1 MLELREIDGS
11 VIVEIRG
18 VEVVVVWLL
27 VTLGW
32 LQGHFGG
39 TRSLWWW

>member
-27 VTLGW
+27 VTLGVV
-32 LQGHFGG
+32 
-39 TRSLWWW
+39 TRTFWGY